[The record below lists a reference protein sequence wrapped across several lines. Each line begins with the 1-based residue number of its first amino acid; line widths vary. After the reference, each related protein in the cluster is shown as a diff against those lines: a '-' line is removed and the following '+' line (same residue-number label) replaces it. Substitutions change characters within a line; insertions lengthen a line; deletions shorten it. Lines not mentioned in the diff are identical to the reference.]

1 MEGAAASAAP
11 PGNPRSRKRQLNVGL
26 LQLEP
31 LHGDVAAS
39 MARADA
45 LIAARLPDGALLDVL
60 VLPEMAF
67 TGYLFRDRE
76 QALPLAEP
84 AQDGPTFLWARAV
97 AMRLQCGVLVGFMRL
112 AEGGRLY
119 NSQMVV
125 APDGSLEACYDKHFL

>member
-1 MEGAAASAAP
+1 MEGAATP
-11 PGNPRSRKRQLNVGL
+11 VTLPCNPRSCKRQLSVGL

-39 MARADA
+39 MARADE
-45 LIAARLPDGALLDVL
+45 LIAARLEDGTRLNVL

-76 QALPLAEP
+76 HALPLAEP
-84 AQDGPTFLWARAV
+84 AQDGSTFRWARAV
-97 AMRLQCGVLVGFMRL
+97 ALRLQCGVLVGFIRL
-112 AEGGRLY
+112 AENGRLY